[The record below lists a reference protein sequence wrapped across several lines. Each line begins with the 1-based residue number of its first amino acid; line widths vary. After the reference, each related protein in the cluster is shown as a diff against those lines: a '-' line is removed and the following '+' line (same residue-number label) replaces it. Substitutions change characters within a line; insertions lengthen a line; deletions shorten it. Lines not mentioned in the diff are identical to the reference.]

1 MKNYK
6 TRARNH
12 YIEPLHEDKNLA
24 EISSTL
30 ASMLDMLASFNMR
43 CKIKK
48 QILPYSLKYTSSF
61 ENTKELLHITVRIY
75 R

>member
-12 YIEPLHEDKNLA
+12 YIEPLHKDKNLA

-48 QILPYSLKYTSSF
+48 TNFALFIKI
-61 ENTKELLHITVRIY
+61 HIIV
-75 R
+75 